1 VTSSPAEALAGTG
14 AGFATLVAPGA
25 PATRGYHFR
34 PVVALRLALLLMIV
48 GQLGRIPVLPVGRS
62 AEAPVLVNDLWVLA
76 VLATGAL
83 AATYARSLKIDAV
96 GGIALLFAALGGI
109 MALLAIPRFGL
120 SGMQAVV
127 SLAYL
132 ARWLAYF
139 GLYLVVINVVKSRDV
154 GDVWRALETMMLV
167 FAAFGIVQAVFIP
180 HFAQVVY
187 PESRVGV
194 DWDEQGHRLVSTML
208 EPNIAGAM
216 IILVLL
222 VQLAQL
228 SAGDRVSLWKPTLMF
243 AALIGTLS
251 RSSFL
256 GLFVGGT
263 VILLVKGISR
273 RMVRFGVIVTVLL
286 LPGIPKA
293 IDFAQKYN
301 KFSVSDPSAMSRV
314 VAWLRVLAV
323 WWDNKLF
330 GIGFNTYRF
339 VLPHYGYEPAA
350 GVSGSSADGG
360 LLFIAL
366 MTGLVGLGMY
376 LFMLWLVVRRCRA
389 VWRNPLADR
398 KEQAMATGIAAGTI
412 AVCVHSF
419 FVNSLLTPFVM
430 EPLWVLWG
438 LVFVMAHALRRV
450 ERPAHEVRVA
460 ALSSAA

>member
-1 VTSSPAEALAGTG
+1 
-14 AGFATLVAPGA
+14 
-25 PATRGYHFR
+25 
-34 PVVALRLALLLMIV
+34 
-48 GQLGRIPVLPVGRS
+48 
-62 AEAPVLVNDLWVLA
+62 
-76 VLATGAL
+76 
-83 AATYARSLKIDAV
+83 
-96 GGIALLFAALGGI
+96 
-109 MALLAIPRFGL
+109 
-120 SGMQAVV
+120 
-127 SLAYL
+127 
-132 ARWLAYF
+132 
-139 GLYLVVINVVKSRDV
+139 
-154 GDVWRALETMMLV
+154 
-167 FAAFGIVQAVFIP
+167 
-180 HFAQVVY
+180 
-187 PESRVGV
+187 
-194 DWDEQGHRLVSTML
+194 ML